1 MIKQIKSITNI
12 GSYRD
17 FPNGGSIQLE
27 KLTFIYGLNTRGKST
42 LTEIL
47 KSLKENDPLLI
58 TTRKSIPAV
67 TSNQGARISLKPFGA
82 TNQFDCIFSGTTW
95 TQAQSNDDLHIFSS
109 DFIHKNLFTGLS
121 IERQNRENFTTFV
134 LGQQGVQ
141 LATQIAD
148 DKRLLRQKKS
158 ALSTFLPS
166 YLNGKQE
173 GEYQSFFS
181 TDFTS
186 IDLEENES
194 RLAEL
199 EHSLRQEQQR
209 LEKPS
214 EILQI
219 QDVSPFNVATTNL
232 QDLTNQTN
240 VLLEREFAEI
250 SSVAIAKLQE
260 HIESNFENTDSAVQW
275 IKEGLDT
282 RKKDSKSCSFCG
294 QALENASDLID
305 VYHSFFNQSY
315 REYISDV
322 SGRTENLRRQW
333 IAIRYN
339 SLNAVIAKQALIIQ
353 YKQLIN
359 TETFTAL
366 VTRLNELIQSTNE
379 TNLNDLSNQFS
390 QQVNEAFTNNERKPH
405 EKIKTID
412 FSNLIESQTNYD
424 SNLSEIA
431 ETVENIRET
440 IRLFKEPYRDLSQ
453 IRTRIAEFVAEI
465 EVKKRAIARVEQ
477 NDACVSYQNE
487 KQEITVIDA
496 RINTNEQALSANQNQ
511 YLNNFFTQIDFYF
524 KQFGSD
530 NFSLERV
537 TDSRGHQPVYFLKVK
552 FKDVEINDSNITKVF
567 SESDKRALALAVFW
581 AKMDF
586 LTPEQKCRA
595 IIVLD
600 DPVTSFDDN
609 RILKSIT
616 RIKEILREVSQV
628 IVLTHYS
635 HFIKNFIE
643 RGMNDD
649 FNVSYIEIAQN
660 NTTSFLR
667 KIESENFIE
676 TTYNKTFSKIQAF
689 INRESEEDIRD
700 DLRKFLENQYLPHF
714 YVKEFKTYTSGA
726 TPFGTLNE
734 KIEAIF
740 TDQNVKTK
748 FHQFRTML
756 NADSHLFT
764 SSNEEDIRSFA
775 SEMMAYLYNFSH
787 NN

>member
-1 MIKQIKSITNI
+1 MIKQIKSINNI

-17 FPNGGSIQLE
+17 FPSGGSIQLE

-47 KSLKENDPLLI
+47 TSLKENDPSLI

-67 TSNQGARISLKPFGA
+67 TTNQSVKISLKPFGA
-82 TNQFDCIFSGTTW
+82 TNQFDCIFSNTSW
-95 TQAQSNDDLHIFSS
+95 TQLQSNDNLQIFSS

-121 IERQNRENFTTFV
+121 IERQNKENLTTFV

-158 ALSTFLPS
+158 TLPNFLPS
-166 YLNGKQE
+166 YLSGKNE
-173 GEYQSFFS
+173 GDYQQFFS
-181 TDFTS
+181 TDFTA
-186 IDLEENES
+186 IDLEETKS
-194 RLAEL
+194 MLAES
-199 EHSLRQEQQR
+199 EHNLRQEQQR

-219 QDVSPFNVATTNL
+219 QDVSSFNNGTTNL
-232 QDLTNQTN
+232 QDLIDNTNI
-240 VLLEREFAEI
+240 LLEREFSEI
-250 SSVAIAKLQE
+250 SSIAITKLQE
-260 HIESNFENTDSAVQW
+260 HIKNNFETTENAEQW
-275 IKEGLDT
+275 IKEGLDI
-282 RKKDSKSCSFCG
+282 RKEDSTNCSFCG
-294 QALENASDLID
+294 QNLENASDLID
-305 VYHSFFNQSY
+305 VYHSYFNQAY

-322 SGRTENLRRQW
+322 SSEINNLRRQW
-333 IAIRYN
+333 TAISYN
-339 SLNAVIAKQALIIQ
+339 SLNIVIAKQALITQ
-353 YKQLIN
+353 YSQLIN
-359 TETFTAL
+359 TVAFTAL
-366 VTRLNELIQSTNE
+366 VNRLNELIESTNE
-379 TNLNDLSNQFS
+379 ISLNDLLTRYTLQINQAFSNK
-390 QQVNEAFTNNERKPH
+390 ERKPH
-405 EKIKTID
+405 EKIETIN
-412 FSNLIESQTNYD
+412 FSSLIESKTNYD
-424 SNLSEIA
+424 NNLSAIS
-431 ETVENIRET
+431 ETIESIREA
-440 IRLFKEPYRDLSQ
+440 IRIFKEPYQDLSQ
-453 IRTRIAEFVAEI
+453 IRTKIAEFTADI
-465 EVKKRAIARVEQ
+465 EVKRKAIARVEQ
-477 NDACVSYQNE
+477 NDACVSYLNE
-487 KQEITVIDA
+487 KDQIAVIAA
-496 RINTNEQALSANQNQ
+496 RIATNEQALSSNQNQ
-511 YLNNFFTQIDFYF
+511 YLNDFFTRIDFHF
-524 KQFGSD
+524 RQFGSD
-530 NFSLERV
+530 NFALERG
-537 TDSRGHQPVYFLKVK
+537 TDNRGHQPVYFLKVK
-552 FKDVEINDSNITKVF
+552 FKGVEINDANITKVF
-567 SESDKRALALAVFW
+567 SESDKRALALSVFW
-581 AKMDF
+581 AKIDF
-586 LTPEQKCRA
+586 LSDEEKSRA

-714 YVKEFKTYTSGA
+714 YVKEFKTYPSGA

-740 TDQNVKTK
+740 TDQNVKSK

-775 SEMMAYLYNFSH
+775 SEMMDYLYNFSH